1 MRPALI
7 VHGGAGV
14 VGPND
19 ARACAAGCAAATRA
33 GWQILDRGG
42 TALDAV
48 TAAVVVLEDD
58 SAFNAG
64 VGSVLTSAGTVET
77 DASIMDGA
85 TLAAGACAVVSEVR
99 NPIRLARAVMA
110 TGDIVFLVGDA
121 AIALARDRGL
131 ALCSPEFLITER
143 QRRRWEQRAHETA
156 NTGNTV
162 GAVAV
167 DRAGHVAAATST
179 GGVFCK
185 RPGRIGDSAV
195 VGAGTYADD
204 CLGAASATGVGEA
217 IIRVGLARTAVDLLA
232 DGRDPMAAA
241 HEAVAHL
248 MARVP
253 APVGVIV
260 VDPLGRIGYARS
272 SSHMPLA
279 FRNGALNDLVGAR

>member
-14 VGPND
+14 VAPDD
-19 ARACAAGCAAATRA
+19 AGACAAGCAAATRA
-33 GWQILDRGG
+33 GWQVLDGGG

-99 NPIRLARAVMA
+99 NPIGLARAVMA

-121 AIALARDRGL
+121 AIALARERGL
-131 ALCSPEFLITER
+131 ALCPPAFLITER
-143 QRRRWEQRAHETA
+143 QRRRWQQRATETA

-179 GGVFCK
+179 GGMFCK

-195 VGAGTYADD
+195 IGAGTYADD
-204 CLGAASATGVGEA
+204 RLGAASATGVGEA
-217 IIRVGLARTAVDLLA
+217 IIRIGLARMAVDLLA
-232 DGRDPMAAA
+232 DGRAPMAAA
-241 HEAVAHL
+241 HEAVTRL

-260 VDPLGRIGYARS
+260 IDPLGRIGHARS

-279 FRNGALNDLVGAR
+279 FRNGALDDLAAC